1 MKIIWVTKI
10 WRFVVSDV
18 EKNQDI
24 RRENVYLLELCCCR
38 IWILVV
44 SYAAKSCDAENIT
57 VGCQRCWKIWML
69 EKEKTHAYS
78 FEENYQCQSCEAE
91 KKNKKLLFFRVSGV
105 EMYEC

>member
-1 MKIIWVTKI
+1 
-10 WRFVVSDV
+10 
-18 EKNQDI
+18 
-24 RRENVYLLELCCCR
+24 
-38 IWILVV
+38 
-44 SYAAKSCDAENIT
+44 
-57 VGCQRCWKIWML
+57 ML